1 MIMTLSKFF
10 KKKRG
15 SSMGLVSKFFEV
27 HGKVQNVM
35 FRQTFIRGAIKRHL
49 SGGASND
56 PENKGKVLCMLKG
69 EENVLEDY
77 INFLEQKKV
86 INSWHATVD
95 KIIQSKEEQSLED
108 YEVTTQ
114 NVDHFKWSS
123 DVEMYV

>member
-1 MIMTLSKFF
+1 
-10 KKKRG
+10 
-15 SSMGLVSKFFEV
+15 MGLVSKFFEV

-35 FRQTFIRGAIKRHL
+35 FSQTFIRGAIKRHL
-49 SGGASND
+49 SGGSTTD

-69 EENVLEDY
+69 EKNVVEDY

-114 NVDHFKWSS
+114 NVDNFKWSS

>member
-1 MIMTLSKFF
+1 
-10 KKKRG
+10 
-15 SSMGLVSKFFEV
+15 MGLVSKFFEV
-27 HGKVQNVM
+27 HGKVQTQFKKN
-35 FRQTFIRGAIKRHL
+35 
-49 SGGASND
+49 

-69 EENVLEDY
+69 EENLVEDY

-123 DVEMYV
+123 DVDMYV